1 MNISFEPHP
10 NENIADV
17 QRFLIDGTLAGY
29 CGTKAGSPV
38 CFIRTFSQ
46 DVVELVKQAVAEQ
59 AGEVSSVNQPPENE
73 DIEGVLEDD
82 ISDEE

>member
-10 NENIADV
+10 NENIEDV
-17 QRFLIDGTLAGY
+17 QRVLIDGTLAGY
-29 CGTKAGSPV
+29 CGTEAGRPV
-38 CFIRTFSQ
+38 CFIRTFSA
-46 DVVELVKQAVAEQ
+46 DVVELVKQAVADN

-82 ISDEE
+82 NSDEE